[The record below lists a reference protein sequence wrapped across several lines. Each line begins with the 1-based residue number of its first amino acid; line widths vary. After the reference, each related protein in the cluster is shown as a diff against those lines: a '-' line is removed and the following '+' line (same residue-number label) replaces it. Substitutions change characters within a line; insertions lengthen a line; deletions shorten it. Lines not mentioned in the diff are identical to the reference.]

1 MDQAWHIQHLTKR
14 YQRDTVL
21 DDIDLT
27 LKTSQ
32 ITGLLGVNGA
42 GKSSLFKSMLG
53 LISPDAGS
61 AVLPHPSSIG
71 YMPDLTHLPDSLTAL
86 QLTRHAL
93 RIKGASAHL
102 AEATLDEIGLKYAA
116 WNRRIGSY
124 SKGMRQRT
132 ALAFALAGNPSWLLL
147 DEPMSGL
154 DAVGRKQLLKLLKLR
169 HQQGTG
175 IFVCSHIVPDLVR
188 LCDRILI
195 LSNGK
200 LETDLAIQ
208 EHSMDEISFVEDQLD
223 KLSQP

>member
-1 MDQAWHIQHLTKR
+1 MNQAWHIQHLTKR

-21 DDIDLT
+21 DGIDLT
-27 LKTSQ
+27 LKASQ

-53 LISPDAGS
+53 LISPDSGTAT
-61 AVLPHPSSIG
+61 LPHPSSIG

-86 QLTRHAL
+86 QITRHAL
-93 RIKGASAHL
+93 RIKGASALL
-102 AEATLDEIGLKYAA
+102 AESTLEEIGLKSTA

-132 ALAFALAGNPSWLLL
+132 ALAFALAGEPSWLLL

-169 HQQGTG
+169 HQQGAG

-200 LETDLAIQ
+200 LKRDMAIQ
-208 EHSMDEISFVEDQLD
+208 EHSMDEISFVEDQLE
-223 KLSQP
+223 KLSHP